1 MAQKARQ
8 RQPPPK
14 TLTLATK
21 TTRKLAACGLKSES
35 AVSATRQQQSP
46 QWHKENSD
54 ANVWSTR
61 TKNTGAWS
69 SGTKWAERCEVQ
81 DKEFDA
87 PAQRRGL
94 SPQHGHKCSGSNPS
108 EDRDKRTTFY
118 TPWLRAT
125 DASSKE
131 DMHSKRVR
139 NVAGVTLSQLPQLS
153 QTC

>member
-8 RQPPPK
+8 RQPAPK
-14 TLTLATK
+14 TQTLATK

-35 AVSATRQQQSP
+35 AVGATRQRQSP
-46 QWHKENSD
+46 QW
-54 ANVWSTR
+54 TR
-61 TKNTGAWS
+61 KTQTQTCGAPEQ
-69 SGTKWAERCEVQ
+69 KPREEYEVQ
-81 DKEFDA
+81 HKEFDA

-108 EDRDKRTTFY
+108 EDRDKKTTFY

-139 NVAGVTLSQLPQLS
+139 NVAGVTPSQFPQLT
-153 QTC
+153 QAY